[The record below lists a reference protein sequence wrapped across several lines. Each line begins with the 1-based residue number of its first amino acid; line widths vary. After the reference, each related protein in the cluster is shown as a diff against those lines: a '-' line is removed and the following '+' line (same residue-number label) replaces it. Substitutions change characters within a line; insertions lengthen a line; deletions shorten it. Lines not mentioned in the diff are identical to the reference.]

1 MNHTFFTR
9 KVQEINALPDGTIK
23 RSTDT
28 LFTIFTGENLYELH
42 PFFESLREEL
52 QEGGRNYLVFPCI
65 TLDFED
71 YSFVCDITIKRER
84 NFLAILFFDYSAH
97 YKKIQENV
105 QFHNSSLLQKH
116 QNNTRDHKKA
126 YLEYMNNRLD
136 SQVLD
141 ELETIALALDTLKN
155 TTLTNEQATLLE
167 TVEARFGN
175 LHHKALQIKEGMDI
189 D

>member
-1 MNHTFFTR
+1 M
-9 KVQEINALPDGTIK
+9 
-23 RSTDT
+23 
-28 LFTIFTGENLYELH
+28 
-42 PFFESLREEL
+42 REEL
-52 QEGGRNYLVFPCI
+52 QEGGRNYFVFPCI